1 MVSFKDIT
9 DDSSAPLDLAKEVE
23 KLRLQVYMSE
33 MGVAVT
39 PEPNPDMSETIAAGF
54 QSPQDFEV
62 RETSVSYVNGD
73 TYKGE
78 MLGPLRHGKGDH
90 TCSSG
95 DRYVGHWRYDKRDG
109 RGRLVLA
116 SGITYEGDWV
126 DDKAQGSGTCT
137 YVDGA
142 VYEGEWREDL
152 REGWG
157 AHIFKGGARYEGEWA
172 ADKMHGRGVMV
183 FEDGST
189 FEGEWQAG
197 ERVKGKLAARDGSWE
212 YAGGWKNELQHG
224 SGVLYKHGAFKYMG
238 EWEAG
243 EQCGEGKC
251 LYADGG
257 KYDGEWRAGLRH
269 GKGSYSHGA
278 YKYNGHWV
286 EDRQD
291 GAGMCTNEAGDKYIG
306 MFKAGKQHGKGRCVY
321 ADGSKYE
328 GDWEDGQRS
337 GKGVCI
343 YANGDKF
350 QGEWL
355 RDARHG
361 RGVCKFA
368 DGTRFKGEWEAD
380 AWVQSA
386 AAPSRCRVAGAGVTH
401 ATAGVEASFVIQ
413 ARDEDGN
420 RRLEGGDDF
429 SAALYS
435 PHAVVTGSV
444 RDLGDGSYAVAY
456 VATVAGVYE
465 LHVTAGQEHVAASP
479 YPLRVDSGPPCPRR
493 SAATGEG
500 RGRAVTGR
508 PARFSVLLH
517 DAHGNRCGAGAP
529 ATGVPLET
537 ELTGPGPAPPAVRVA
552 WDEAAGRYDCEYCLT
567 SPGLYRLHLASGG
580 VPLPGAPFSVRC
592 VVAGEDAEVE
602 ESRAGPGAQAQDCAG
617 QGLESAAR
625 PVQDLTTRWEEI
637 ARAAY
642 LLDGDAAG
650 WDSDGEAAVQRTPED
665 EYIKAHPDV
674 PVVENLEDI
683 WQVSKL
689 QAERKE
695 KEEREKQ
702 ARLKE
707 IQSKLGE
714 TFGEAQRPAPE
725 EIRAAVQEIFAA
737 EARLEA
743 ASSTAAQAGGCG
755 PLPPRRPI
763 KLSKAQLH
771 AAAATLDDLD
781 DV

>member
-1 MVSFKDIT
+1 M
-9 DDSSAPLDLAKEVE
+9 
-23 KLRLQVYMSE
+23 R
-33 MGVAVT
+33 
-39 PEPNPDMSETIAAGF
+39 
-54 QSPQDFEV
+54 
-62 RETSVSYVNGD
+62 
-73 TYKGE
+73 
-78 MLGPLRHGKGDH
+78 
-90 TCSSG
+90 
-95 DRYVGHWRYDKRDG
+95 
-109 RGRLVLA
+109 A
-116 SGITYEGDWV
+116 SGV
-126 DDKAQGSGTCT
+126 D
-137 YVDGA
+137 
-142 VYEGEWREDL
+142 
-152 REGWG
+152 
-157 AHIFKGGARYEGEWA
+157 
-172 ADKMHGRGVMV
+172 
-183 FEDGST
+183 
-189 FEGEWQAG
+189 
-197 ERVKGKLAARDGSWE
+197 
-212 YAGGWKNELQHG
+212 
-224 SGVLYKHGAFKYMG
+224 
-238 EWEAG
+238 
-243 EQCGEGKC
+243 
-251 LYADGG
+251 
-257 KYDGEWRAGLRH
+257 
-269 GKGSYSHGA
+269 
-278 YKYNGHWV
+278 
-286 EDRQD
+286 
-291 GAGMCTNEAGDKYIG
+291 
-306 MFKAGKQHGKGRCVY
+306 
-321 ADGSKYE
+321 
-328 GDWEDGQRS
+328 
-337 GKGVCI
+337 
-343 YANGDKF
+343 
-350 QGEWL
+350 
-355 RDARHG
+355 
-361 RGVCKFA
+361 
-368 DGTRFKGEWEAD
+368 
-380 AWVQSA
+380 
-386 AAPSRCRVAGAGVTH
+386 AGAMARFPWVVAFVLPPRGQEEGLTVEVH
-401 ATAGVEASFVIQ
+401 ARMSMHQPRRQPPGSSTVHPSPSMQ

-665 EYIKAHPDV
+665 EYIKVWVWLGGWVGVRIGVQTLGVDGREAIPSAAHYGDGGRLKPCTGCVEDKRTQALLATTRATCTQRPSHPPAPPCTQAHPDV

-702 ARLKE
+702 ARLKVRCVAVCCGVCQAARGGV
-707 IQSKLGE
+707 IACGGDLVAVRGAC
-714 TFGEAQRPAPE
+714 GLAPW
-725 EIRAAVQEIFAA
+725 
-737 EARLEA
+737 
-743 ASSTAAQAGGCG
+743 AGVWVFMC
-755 PLPPRRPI
+755 
-763 KLSKAQLH
+763 
-771 AAAATLDDLD
+771 
-781 DV
+781 